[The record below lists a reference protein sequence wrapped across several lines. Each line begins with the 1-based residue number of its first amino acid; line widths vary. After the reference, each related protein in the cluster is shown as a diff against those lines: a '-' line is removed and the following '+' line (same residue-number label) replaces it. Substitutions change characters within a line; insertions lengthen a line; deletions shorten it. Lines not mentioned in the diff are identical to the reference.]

1 MRIIRYFI
9 AFVIVV
15 IASCAD
21 REQMLRQLEQAEQ
34 QNRDY
39 VAFTSDSL
47 ALALTDYFD
56 SHGTPNERMRAHYIL
71 GCAYRDLGEAPRALE
86 CYNDAVECADT
97 TAKDCDFK
105 TLSRVY
111 GQATDILTDQYLLD
125 EALRYS
131 KMCFHY
137 ALVSKDTLA
146 SIINLERHAL
156 IYSFKNQEDSAF
168 IIRKQASDLYKKYGY
183 DKYFAQSNYS
193 LLLSYLKM
201 HDYTNAKRCIDIYE
215 RGSGNFDNHGKIAKG
230 KEVYY
235 YEKGLYYLGVGKLDS
250 AEHLFRETASQQ
262 DNTNCLEAAYH
273 GLSLLYNSKHIP
285 DSAAK
290 YANLAYTVNNQRDLE
305 KATVELQRAQLNYN
319 YIRNERIAKQER
331 DRRQSLT
338 LFLTIAIALTV
349 IITIV
354 ALVITREMAAKRKA
368 MMREYRE
375 TLRRLAK
382 EQSEQL
388 IMNELGNKELIEEK
402 SKTIIELQNQLAKLR
417 KKAIDSRSEG
427 EDKLLTSEAV
437 MRMHYISKTG
447 IEKPSKELWLEFSEL
462 VNDSFPD
469 FYTKVNSG
477 HMVLNDTEYKIC
489 MLIKAKFK
497 PFEICNLLDLKP
509 ANVSL
514 IRSRLM
520 NKVFNKNGSGKDF
533 DSMIHEL
540 P

>member
-1 MRIIRYFI
+1 MRIICFSLFLI
-9 AFVIVV
+9 AAIFV
-15 IASCAD
+15 SCGD
-21 REQMLRQLEQAEQ
+21 REQMLQTLEALEQ

-39 VAFTSDSL
+39 VPFTTDSL
-47 ALALTDYFD
+47 ALTLTDYFD

-71 GCAYRDLGEAPRALE
+71 GCAYRDLGEAPRAIE

-97 TAKDCDFK
+97 TAADCDFK

-111 GQATDILTDQYLLD
+111 GQMADIFTDQYLLD
-125 EALRYS
+125 EALKSS
-131 KMCFHY
+131 KICYRY

-146 SIINLERHAL
+146 SIINLERSAL

-168 IIRKQASDLYKKYGY
+168 IIRKLASDLYNKYGY
-183 DKYFAQSNYS
+183 DQCYARGNYS

-201 HDYTNAKRCIDIYE
+201 HDFTNAKRCIDIYE
-215 RGSGNFDNHGKIAKG
+215 KGSGFFDNNGKIAKG

-250 AEHLFRETASQQ
+250 AEHLFRETAYQQ
-262 DNTNCLEAAYH
+262 DNTNCMEAAYN
-273 GLSLLYNSKHIP
+273 GLYLLYNRKHMP

-305 KATVELQRAQLNYN
+305 KASVELQRAQLNYN
-319 YIRNERIAKQER
+319 YIRNERIAKQEK
-331 DRRQSLT
+331 DRRQSLA
-338 LFLTIAIALTV
+338 LFLTVAIALAV
-349 IITIV
+349 IITTV
-354 ALVITREMAAKRKA
+354 ALVIIRGMAARRKT
-368 MMREYRE
+368 MMHEYKE
-375 TLRRLAK
+375 TLRRLTK

-388 IMNELGNKELIEEK
+388 MMSELGNKELIEEK
-402 SKTIIELQNQLAKLR
+402 SKTILELQNQLAKLR

-437 MRMHYISKTG
+437 VRMHIISQTG
-447 IEKPSKELWLEFSEL
+447 IEKPSRELWLEFSEL

-469 FYTKVNSG
+469 FYTKVNCG
-477 HMVLNDTEYKIC
+477 HTFLNDTEYKIC
-489 MLIKAKFK
+489 MLTKARFK

-520 NKVFNKNGSGKDF
+520 NKVFSKNGSGKDF
-533 DSMIHEL
+533 DFMIHEL
-540 P
+540 L

>member
-39 VAFTSDSL
+39 VPFTSDSL
-47 ALALTDYFD
+47 ALVLTDYFD
-56 SHGTPNERMRAHYIL
+56 SHGTPNERMRSHYIL

-111 GQATDILTDQYLLD
+111 GQATDIFTDQYLLD
-125 EALRYS
+125 EAMKSSIKSYN
-131 KMCFHY
+131 Y
-137 ALVSKDTLA
+137 AILSKDTLA
-146 SIINLERHAL
+146 AIINIERRAL
-156 IYSFKNQEDSAF
+156 IYSLENKEDSAF
-168 IIRKQASDLYKKYGY
+168 YYRKNATSSYLSIGDIQGY
-183 DKYFAQSNYS
+183 AESHYS
-193 LLLSYLKM
+193 LLLSYLNYN
-201 HDYTNAKRCIDIYE
+201 DYVNAKKSINIYE
-215 RGSGNFDNHGKIAKG
+215 SMSGLFNDSGHIVKG
-230 KEVYY
+230 KELYY
-235 YEKGLYYLGVGKLDS
+235 YEKGLYFLGVNILDT
-250 AEHLFRETASQQ
+250 AEIYFRRTLEHS
-262 DNTNCLEAAYH
+262 DNHNLEEAGNY
-273 GLSLLYNSKHIP
+273 GLYLLYNKKHMP

-489 MLIKAKFK
+489 MLTKAKFK

>member
-1 MRIIRYFI
+1 LTYLNYN
-9 AFVIVV
+9 V
-15 IASCAD
+15 
-21 REQMLRQLEQAEQ
+21 
-34 QNRDY
+34 Y
-39 VAFTSDSL
+39 V
-47 ALALTDYFD
+47 
-56 SHGTPNERMRAHYIL
+56 
-71 GCAYRDLGEAPRALE
+71 
-86 CYNDAVECADT
+86 
-97 TAKDCDFK
+97 
-105 TLSRVY
+105 
-111 GQATDILTDQYLLD
+111 
-125 EALRYS
+125 
-131 KMCFHY
+131 
-137 ALVSKDTLA
+137 
-146 SIINLERHAL
+146 
-156 IYSFKNQEDSAF
+156 
-168 IIRKQASDLYKKYGY
+168 
-183 DKYFAQSNYS
+183 
-193 LLLSYLKM
+193 
-201 HDYTNAKRCIDIYE
+201 NAKKSINIYE
-215 RGSGNFDNHGKIAKG
+215 SMSGLFNDSGHIVKG
-230 KEVYY
+230 KELYY
-235 YEKGLYYLGVGKLDS
+235 YEKGLYFLGVNILDT
-250 AEHLFRETASQQ
+250 AEIYFRRTLEHS
-262 DNTNCLEAAYH
+262 DNHNLEEAGNY
-273 GLSLLYNSKHIP
+273 GLYLLYNKKHMP

-489 MLIKAKFK
+489 MLTKAKFK